1 MAPSVKPRR
10 HTRVPDLRAGDE
22 VVVLKGKDAGKR
34 GVIQK
39 VLRHQ
44 QGWARSTE
52 RFGSGW
58 QDRAPLSG
66 AAVAHVPMQS
76 SNGSSGETPFGLT

>member
-10 HTRVPDLRAGDE
+10 HTRVPDLRTGDE

-34 GVIQK
+34 GVITE

-44 QGWARSTE
+44 QGWARSTA

-58 QDRAPLSG
+58 QDNNN
-66 AAVAHVPMQS
+66 
-76 SNGSSGETPFGLT
+76 SNNVIRNTQTLD

>member
-1 MAPSVKPRR
+1 MAPSAKPRR
-10 HTRVPDLRAGDE
+10 HTRVPDLRSGDE

-34 GVIQK
+34 GVVNK

-58 QDRAPLSG
+58 QDKAPLFDT
-66 AAVAHVPMQS
+66 AHQMEIVLIVLWVLE
-76 SNGSSGETPFGLT
+76 NDL